1 MYEYFLA
8 KQLGSALNSN
18 ASVVSSSVAQLPNNE
33 AASPFGLFK
42 DPKKQLLL
50 LVLAFILIASSG
62 LVVRLDAVKDWLHQ
76 PDRALFND
84 EPILTTFDGYYYLTL
99 ARDMV
104 EGTYNPVDERRA
116 VPESPMRPSPAPL
129 MSVMAAT
136 VAAVTPYSL
145 NWIGVVLPAILGV
158 LLIIPVY
165 GIGRAYGGS
174 LMGLVA
180 AMVAVLS
187 PFYVARSGLGWFDT
201 DCMLVTWVMMAS
213 WLAMRFAEETTLKR
227 HYYLAAALV
236 NWMLTL
242 WWWDQTPHVATILV
256 LSPLFAAMLF
266 FYRPPVKQWFISGFM
281 VAIAIGVVL
290 SFFGADLFLNMFNRA
305 LSMLGYVSKQANGPF
320 PNIGVSISEQVKPDL
335 QTLVDA
341 TTGNLWVLMFAAS
354 GLVAMLWNYRL
365 RSVFIAA
372 PIGLALLGGFTA
384 FRFLIFAAPIVG
396 LGIAYLVHLI
406 WRKSHHQK
414 VFSGLAILFA
424 VACIWPIYDAS
435 IHRKG
440 IYPTQQPAM
449 VKGIH
454 QLSEL
459 TPSDAVAWS
468 WWDNGYPIN
477 YWGRRATISDGQKHG
492 GERSM
497 YNAIP
502 YVTANFRL
510 SANFMQFYV
519 SRGMGGIHAFYEAN
533 GGDIGKGYKLML
545 DILANGPEKGLEL
558 IENASLK
565 PNAARNSSTQW
576 LEFFYPQNPRPVNF
590 FIDWRLTKLSYWWF
604 WLGSWDVD
612 KKAGM
617 HPYYKAHHYARIEV
631 GKLKNNFDLNVDLE
645 AGEVMSNGTPVK
657 VSKFYLHDGVDTTI
671 IDYEVKNGLIV
682 EFFEPTAWA
691 VVQEDIV
698 SRSVFNQLLLRH
710 IYPKKY
716 FDIVVSESPAYQIWS
731 ATADPF
737 PGKYIDTLPVSLS
750 ATTVKGSTK

>member
-1 MYEYFLA
+1 MYECLLS
-8 KQLGSALNSN
+8 KQLGSSLNSS
-18 ASVVSSSVAQLPNNE
+18 ASVVNSDVLSDAKNSAALPTV
-33 AASPFGLFK
+33 LFN
-42 DPKKQLLL
+42 DPRKQLLL
-50 LVLAFILIASSG
+50 LVLAFVLIASSG

-76 PDRALFND
+76 PDRALFNG
-84 EPILTTFDGYYYLTL
+84 EPILTTFDGYYYLSL
-99 ARDMV
+99 ARDLV
-104 EGTYNPVDERRA
+104 EGTYNQVDERRA
-116 VPESPMRPSPAPL
+116 TPESPPRPSPAPL
-129 MSVMAAT
+129 MSVMAAS
-136 VAAVTPYSL
+136 VASVTPYSL
-145 NWIGVVLPAILGV
+145 NWIGVVLPAVLGV

-165 GIGRAYGGS
+165 GLGRAYGGV

-180 AMVAVLS
+180 ATVAVLS
-187 PFYVARSGLGWFDT
+187 PFYVSRSGLGWFDT
-201 DCMLVTWVMMAS
+201 DCMLVTWVTMAA
-213 WLAMRFAEETTLKR
+213 WLAMRFAEEASPKR
-227 HYYLAAALV
+227 YYYLAAALL
-236 NWMLTL
+236 NWVLTL
-242 WWWDQTPHVATILV
+242 WWWDQTPHVASILV
-256 LSPLFAAMLF
+256 LSPLITAAVF
-266 FYRPPVKQWFISGFM
+266 YYRPPAKEWVVSGLM
-281 VAIAIGVVL
+281 VVVAIVAVL
-290 SFFGADLFLNMFNRA
+290 GLFGSDLFLNMFTRA
-305 LSMLGYVSKQANGPF
+305 LSMMGYVSKQASGPF

-335 QTLVDA
+335 KTIIDA
-341 TTGNLWVLMFAAS
+341 TTGNLWILMFAAT
-354 GLVAMLWNYRL
+354 GLVAMLWQYRL
-365 RSVFIAA
+365 RIVFIAA
-372 PIGLALLGGFTA
+372 PVGLALLGGFVA

-406 WRKSHHQK
+406 WQKSYHQK
-414 VFSGLAILFA
+414 VFAGLAILFV
-424 VACIWPIYDAS
+424 VACIWPIFEAS

-545 DILANGPEKGLEL
+545 DILAYGPEKGLEL
-558 IENASLK
+558 IEKAALK
-565 PNAARNSSTQW
+565 PIDRRQNAPEW

-617 HPYYKAHHYARIEV
+617 HPHPYYKAHHYTRIE
-631 GKLKNNFDLNVDLE
+631 GGHLKNSVDLDVDLE
-645 AGEVMSNGTPVK
+645 AGVVMSNGTPVK
-657 VSKFYLHDGVDTTI
+657 VSRFYLHDGLETTI
-671 IDYEVKNGLIV
+671 IDYEVESGVIV
-682 EFFEPTAWA
+682 EFFEPAAWA
-691 VVQEDIV
+691 VVQEEIV

-716 FDIVVSESPAYQIWS
+716 FDIVISESPAYQIW
-731 ATADPF
+731 TAKSDPY
-737 PGKYIDTLPVSLS
+737 PQALIRTLQ
-750 ATTVKGSTK
+750 GSN